1 MNYLKLYIIGNGFDI
16 NLGLNTRYKD
26 FYYFLKDKY
35 PDFLNETGEILWAK
49 KETDPLWSFFER
61 ELSHINFMPFAIY
74 DNECSSNISIDGI
87 YNMKLNGIFT
97 WKYSLS
103 EYFREWIARSY
114 KTPSQKNYNFNDN
127 DYFIN
132 FNYTPTLEDV
142 FLIERDH
149 ILYLHGKS
157 SETSEELIFGH
168 GTDHDMMALYQEL
181 NLSKDGYIE
190 CTASQLNDLIAIDTL
205 LNELRKPVDKIKM
218 NLEKWLLSIPKIT
231 EIVVLGHSL
240 GEVDLPYFELVRDI
254 FTDAEWVFSFYSES
268 DKQNIQE
275 KTRLLNIQNYR
286 IGTIDNLLMQ
296 PNSES
301 AWSLAFSQK

>member
-1 MNYLKLYIIGNGFDI
+1 MKLYIIGNGFDI

-61 ELSHINFMPFAIY
+61 ELSHINFLPFAIY
-74 DNECSSNISIDGI
+74 DNECSSNISIDGL
-87 YNMKLNGIFT
+87 YKMKLNGIFT

-114 KTPSQKNYNFNDN
+114 KTPSKKNYNFYDN

-142 FLIERDH
+142 LLIERDH

-157 SETSEELIFGH
+157 NETSEELIFGH

-181 NLSKDGYIE
+181 NLSKDG
-190 CTASQLNDLIAIDTL
+190 TLIPW
-205 LNELRKPVDKIKM
+205 ERKPFNFFNKSSDLVTTIPPSPTDKFLFVKKLNAEI
-218 NLEKWLLSIPKIT
+218 SPK
-231 EIVVLGHSL
+231 V
-240 GEVDLPYFELVRDI
+240 
-254 FTDAEWVFSFYSES
+254 
-268 DKQNIQE
+268 
-275 KTRLLNIQNYR
+275 
-286 IGTIDNLLMQ
+286 
-296 PNSES
+296 PNG
-301 AWSLAFSQK
+301 